1 MPAWTVVCVDQV
13 VLEHS
18 ASSLLHPAVRSLKCS
33 PVPRREHLRPLLR
46 WQEQQE
52 SRALGL
58 AAAARVSACS
68 APAVWGLCGSLRADP
83 ILPSRPVHS
92 PPRPVSG
99 VVCESQSVW
108 KGVSGGACVS
118 TIIS

>member
-58 AAAARVSACS
+58 AAAAPRVCLFGSS
-68 APAVWGLCGSLRADP
+68 RVGLMWQP
-83 ILPSRPVHS
+83 
-92 PPRPVSG
+92 
-99 VVCESQSVW
+99 QS
-108 KGVSGGACVS
+108 
-118 TIIS
+118 